1 MIAASDFGL
10 GTSKELP
17 GLLELAINCDE
28 YHALPVSGGILDQP
42 GGLMRKLRQVLNV
55 YRAHR
60 AYKTDGQKPGE
71 SAKWKN
77 DHQDIWEIITWVDEL
92 REKSN
97 G

>member
-1 MIAASDFGL
+1 M
-10 GTSKELP
+10 P
-17 GLLELAINCDE
+17 GLLELAITCDE
-28 YHALPVSGGILDQP
+28 YHALPVSGGVLDQP
-42 GGLMRKLRQVLNV
+42 AGLMRKLRQVLNV

-60 AYKTDGQKPGE
+60 VYKTDGQKPGE

-77 DHQDIWEIITWVDEL
+77 GHQDIWDIITWVNEL

>member
-1 MIAASDFGL
+1 MIAAADFGL
-10 GTSKELP
+10 GTINELP
-17 GLLELAINCDE
+17 DLLELAINCDD
-28 YHALPVSGGILDQP
+28 YHALPVSGGVLDQP
-42 GGLMRKLRQVLNV
+42 GGLMKKLRQVLNV

-60 AYKTDGQKPGE
+60 AYKTDGNKPGE

-77 DHQDIWEIITWVDEL
+77 EHQDIWDIVTWVDEL

>member
-1 MIAASDFGL
+1 MIAAADFGL
-10 GTSKELP
+10 GTINELP
-17 GLLELAINCDE
+17 DLLELAINCDD
-28 YHALPVSGGILDQP
+28 YHALPVSGGVLDQP
-42 GGLMRKLRQVLNV
+42 GGLMKKLRQVLNV

-60 AYKTDGQKPGE
+60 AYKTDGNKPGE

-77 DHQDIWEIITWVDEL
+77 EHQDILDIINWVDEL

>member
-1 MIAASDFGL
+1 MIAAADFGL
-10 GTSKELP
+10 GTINELP
-17 GLLELAINCDE
+17 DLLELAINCDD
-28 YHALPVSGGILDQP
+28 YHALPVSGGVLDQP
-42 GGLMRKLRQVLNV
+42 GGLMKKLRQVLNV

-60 AYKTDGQKPGE
+60 AYKTDGNKPGE

-77 DHQDIWEIITWVDEL
+77 EHKDILDIINWVDEL

>member
-1 MIAASDFGL
+1 MIAAADFGL
-10 GTSKELP
+10 GTSKEVP
-17 GLLELAINCDE
+17 ELLELAINCDE
-28 YHALPVSGGILDQP
+28 YHALPFSGGVLEQP

-71 SAKWKN
+71 SAKWKSN
-77 DHQDIWEIITWVDEL
+77 HQDIWEIITWVDEL